1 MENIT
6 IGKDLVVTEG
16 RDFYCFKKPTYKY
29 EVLEHYNIS
38 KGKKVLLNF
47 SDNKGA
53 EYKDHVLLASGKS
66 RNRYVKKLKELFPE
80 IDEKL
85 LEKELMDTDSFL
97 REAFNRKKPTNESEC
112 EKEVVLTEQEKLGA
126 IEVLKNPNLMEC
138 ILEDLENIGCTGEV
152 LNKKLLILT
161 YCSCKISR
169 PLGLL
174 AKGESSS
181 GKSFLIGKIG
191 EIFPIEWIV
200 SRTRLTSQAL
210 FYLGKD
216 FLKNKVLIIA
226 ERDGVEGTAD
236 YSIRCLQSENQLSIS
251 VPNFDKESGRINS
264 DTHIV
269 NGPIAY
275 IESTTQSNIYVDNE
289 NRSLSIFLDTSEEH
303 TLEIYKKLCQ
313 PYLIGSEAKV
323 NKENICKKYQ
333 NAFRTLKSINIKIPY
348 INLIK
353 FPTKPIRVRR
363 DFSKFISLIETS
375 AYLYQYQR
383 EKVVVDGIEY
393 IIANLDDYRL
403 AYDIAS
409 VILARTIKE
418 LSIRA
423 EELVRAFEKILSER
437 TQCGNNEQVVNR
449 HELCKI
455 LEWSLPTLTK
465 YIEEAESMGYV
476 QRKTGKQGKSYEY
489 ILVKKI
495 GSHCS
500 QLLSPEELQK
510 LTESNNNV
518 LTIENS
524 GKDEGL
530 ENNCNIINDEMA
542 VSNLYNV

>member
-1 MENIT
+1 MGNNMV
-6 IGKDLVVTEG
+6 GDLSVTESKNS
-16 RDFYCFKKPTYKY
+16 FCFKKSTYKY
-29 EVLEHYNIS
+29 EVFEHYNIS

-47 SDNKGA
+47 TDNKGV

-66 RNRYVKKLKELFPE
+66 RHRFAKNIKGLFPE

-85 LEKELMDTDSFL
+85 FERELMDTDSFL
-97 REAFNRKKPTNESEC
+97 REAINRKKPTNESEC
-112 EKEVVLTEQEKLGA
+112 EKEVILSEQEKLDA
-126 IEVLKNPNLMEC
+126 VEVLKNPNLMEE
-138 ILEDLENIGCTGEV
+138 ILLDLENIGCTGEV

-161 YCSCKISR
+161 YVSCKISK

-174 AKGESSS
+174 VKGESSS
-181 GKSFLIGKIG
+181 GKSFLISKIG
-191 EIFPIEWIV
+191 ELFPPEYVV

-236 YSIRCLQSENQLSIS
+236 YSIRCLQSEQQLSIS

-289 NRSLSIFLDTSEEH
+289 NRSLSIFLDNSEEH
-303 TLEIYKKLCQ
+303 TLEIYKTLCQ
-313 PYLIGSEAKV
+313 PYLMGSEAIV
-323 NKENICKKYQ
+323 NKENICKRYQ
-333 NAFRTLKSINIKIPY
+333 NAFRTLKSIVVKIPY
-348 INLIK
+348 IDLIK

-375 AYLYQYQR
+375 AFLYQYQR
-383 EKVVVDGIEY
+383 EKVVVDGVEY
-393 IIANLDDYRL
+393 IIANLEDYRL

-437 TQCGNNEQVVNR
+437 IQSGNNENVVNR
-449 HELCKI
+449 YELCKI

-465 YIEEAESMGYV
+465 YIEETENMGYV
-476 QRKTGKQGKSYEY
+476 QRKSGKQGKSYEY
-489 ILVKKI
+489 VLVKKL
-495 GSHCS
+495 GMHCS

-524 GKDEGL
+524 DKDEGL
-530 ENNCNIINDEMA
+530 ESNCNIINDEMA
-542 VSNLYNV
+542 VNNIYNM